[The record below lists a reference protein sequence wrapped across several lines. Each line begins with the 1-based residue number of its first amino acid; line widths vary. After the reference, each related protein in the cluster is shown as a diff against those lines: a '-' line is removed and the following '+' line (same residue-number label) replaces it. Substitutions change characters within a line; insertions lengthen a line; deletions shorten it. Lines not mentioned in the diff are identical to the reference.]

1 MLIFRENSPI
11 FADEFYGKNLM
22 KSTIFAVKTK
32 WPASSIVKSAK
43 ATTKK
48 WRVTNMNV
56 KTQEEKGYWVV
67 KLEGRLDISNSSQF
81 EQECMQWIEQGQR
94 RFILDLGG
102 LEYIS
107 SAGLRSILAAT
118 KKLKAQNGSL
128 SLCSLSGLVE
138 EVVTVSGFDNI
149 LRVFP
154 DVTQAMAEE

>member
-1 MLIFRENSPI
+1 
-11 FADEFYGKNLM
+11 
-22 KSTIFAVKTK
+22 
-32 WPASSIVKSAK
+32 
-43 ATTKK
+43 
-48 WRVTNMNV
+48 MNV
-56 KTQEEKGYWVV
+56 KTQEEKGYWIV

-128 SLCSLSGLVE
+128 SLCSLTGLVE

-154 DVTQAMAEE
+154 DLTQAMTEE

>member
-1 MLIFRENSPI
+1 
-11 FADEFYGKNLM
+11 
-22 KSTIFAVKTK
+22 
-32 WPASSIVKSAK
+32 
-43 ATTKK
+43 
-48 WRVTNMNV
+48 MNV

-81 EQECMQWIEQGQR
+81 EQDCMNWIEQGQR
-94 RFILDLGG
+94 KFILDLGA

-128 SLCSLSGLVE
+128 ALCSLCGLVE

-149 LRVFP
+149 LQVFA
-154 DVTQAMAEE
+154 DLDQAMKEA

>member
-1 MLIFRENSPI
+1 
-11 FADEFYGKNLM
+11 
-22 KSTIFAVKTK
+22 
-32 WPASSIVKSAK
+32 
-43 ATTKK
+43 
-48 WRVTNMNV
+48 MNV

-81 EQECMQWIEQGQR
+81 EQDCMKWIEQGQR
-94 RFILDLGG
+94 KFILDLAA

-128 SLCSLSGLVE
+128 ALCALSGLVE

-149 LRVFP
+149 LQVFP
-154 DVTQAMAEE
+154 DLDQAMKEE

>member
-1 MLIFRENSPI
+1 
-11 FADEFYGKNLM
+11 
-22 KSTIFAVKTK
+22 
-32 WPASSIVKSAK
+32 
-43 ATTKK
+43 
-48 WRVTNMNV
+48 MNV

-81 EQECMQWIEQGQR
+81 EQDCMNWIEHGQR
-94 RFILDLGG
+94 KFILDLGA

-128 SLCSLSGLVE
+128 ALCSLSGLVE

-149 LRVFP
+149 LQVFA
-154 DVTQAMAEE
+154 DLDQAMKEA

>member
-1 MLIFRENSPI
+1 
-11 FADEFYGKNLM
+11 
-22 KSTIFAVKTK
+22 
-32 WPASSIVKSAK
+32 
-43 ATTKK
+43 
-48 WRVTNMNV
+48 MNV

-81 EQECMQWIEQGQR
+81 EQDCMNWIEQGQR
-94 RFILDLGG
+94 KFILDLGA

-128 SLCSLSGLVE
+128 ALYSLSGLVE

-149 LRVFP
+149 LQVFA
-154 DVTQAMAEE
+154 DLDQAMKEA

>member
-1 MLIFRENSPI
+1 
-11 FADEFYGKNLM
+11 
-22 KSTIFAVKTK
+22 
-32 WPASSIVKSAK
+32 
-43 ATTKK
+43 
-48 WRVTNMNV
+48 MNV

-81 EQECMQWIEQGQR
+81 EQDCMNWIEQGQR
-94 RFILDLGG
+94 KFILDLAA

-128 SLCSLSGLVE
+128 ALCALSGLVE

-149 LRVFP
+149 LQVFP
-154 DVTQAMAEE
+154 DLDQAMKEE

>member
-1 MLIFRENSPI
+1 
-11 FADEFYGKNLM
+11 
-22 KSTIFAVKTK
+22 
-32 WPASSIVKSAK
+32 
-43 ATTKK
+43 
-48 WRVTNMNV
+48 MNV
-56 KTQEEKGYWVV
+56 KTQAEKGYWIV

-118 KKLKAQNGSL
+118 KKLKAQSGSL
-128 SLCSLSGLVE
+128 SLCALSGLVE

-149 LRVFP
+149 LQVYP
-154 DVTQAMAEE
+154 DLTQAMAEE

>member
-1 MLIFRENSPI
+1 
-11 FADEFYGKNLM
+11 
-22 KSTIFAVKTK
+22 
-32 WPASSIVKSAK
+32 
-43 ATTKK
+43 
-48 WRVTNMNV
+48 MNV

-81 EQECMQWIEQGQR
+81 EQDCMKWIEQGQR
-94 RFILDLGG
+94 KFILDLAA

-128 SLCSLSGLVE
+128 ALCALSGLVE

-149 LRVFP
+149 MQVFP
-154 DVTQAMAEE
+154 DLDQAMKEE

>member
-1 MLIFRENSPI
+1 
-11 FADEFYGKNLM
+11 
-22 KSTIFAVKTK
+22 
-32 WPASSIVKSAK
+32 
-43 ATTKK
+43 
-48 WRVTNMNV
+48 MNV

-81 EQECMQWIEQGQR
+81 EQDCKNWIEQGQR
-94 RFILDLGG
+94 KFILDLGA

-128 SLCSLSGLVE
+128 ALCSLSGLVE

-149 LRVFP
+149 LQVFA
-154 DVTQAMAEE
+154 DLDQAMKEA

>member
-1 MLIFRENSPI
+1 
-11 FADEFYGKNLM
+11 
-22 KSTIFAVKTK
+22 
-32 WPASSIVKSAK
+32 
-43 ATTKK
+43 
-48 WRVTNMNV
+48 MNV

-81 EQECMQWIEQGQR
+81 EQDCMNWIEQGQR
-94 RFILDLGG
+94 KFILDLGA

-128 SLCSLSGLVE
+128 ALCSLSGLVE

-149 LRVFP
+149 LQVFA
-154 DVTQAMAEE
+154 DLDKAMKEA